1 MIKTK
6 VNKGE
11 IEELHAEGTVRQL
24 LAEVTVIVKRI
35 CYMIGEQEETEFEKT
50 KVYASTMLM
59 VADGLTEVL
68 KHEKVFE
75 KLETLANKSET

>member
-1 MIKTK
+1 MIKAK

-11 IEELHAEGTVRQL
+11 IAELHAEGTAHQL
-24 LAEVTVIVKRI
+24 LAEATIIVRRI
-35 CYMIGEQEETEFEKT
+35 CYMVGEQEETEFEKT

-59 VADGLTEVL
+59 VADSLTEVL
-68 KHEKVFE
+68 KHENVFA

>member
-1 MIKTK
+1 MIKAK

-11 IEELHAEGTVRQL
+11 IAELHAEGTAHQL
-24 LAEVTVIVKRI
+24 LAEATIIIRRI
-35 CYMIGEQEETEFEKT
+35 CYIIGEQQETELDKT

-68 KHEKVFE
+68 KHENVFE
-75 KLETLANKSET
+75 KLEKLSSKTD